1 MGRPPLNM
9 RPIPVRISEEVV
21 QRIDAIVGTHQRAK
35 FIREA
40 IERELERREWED
52 EEGSRPS

>member
-21 QRIDAIVGTHQRAK
+21 QRIDALVGTHQRAK

-40 IERELERREWED
+40 IARELERREREG
-52 EEGSRPS
+52 EEAK